1 MQSKLFSF
9 ALFRFFLLARPS
21 INEMNHSTSC
31 SSCIN
36 CAISNVVT
44 FSLSTQVLDLRGN
57 PLTSVLR
64 YREHVIGSCCYLNLV
79 DGKAIDARSRL
90 MMVNLHKMRVRK
102 ESSSQDSSNSAKSG
116 GGGISNDHSTKS
128 DMEATGCNIPNPT
141 FDISCEEDE
150 EEDLLDVASS
160 SNPGDLSSRSST
172 DQPNNNQINPSELNF
187 KNER

>member
-1 MQSKLFSF
+1 
-9 ALFRFFLLARPS
+9 
-21 INEMNHSTSC
+21 MNHSTC

-36 CAISNVVT
+36 CAISNVT
-44 FSLSTQVLDLRGN
+44 FFSKVLDLRGN

-150 EEDLLDVASS
+150 EEDLLDVATSS